1 MEIITTLLLLGQA
14 MILQIREGSSTET
27 GTPVLTMEPMWER
40 FLKGDQIVLSC
51 DAGRELH
58 SVRYKWFVNNTIK
71 EFSEKIYTIEAAG
84 IEHNGEY
91 RCQTLTQTTADSN
104 SILVRVSAP
113 ELFVR
118 IETEPE
124 PLWYEQTL
132 RLSCNCTYP
141 TQNEF
146 IYTFYQEGSVIA
158 EFRTRNKSVSF
169 QKERVTFEDTGRYRC
184 QMQFVDYPDGPV
196 YTSAYRRVDVR
207 ESPVILQVD
216 PRLQRDGD
224 PITLNCRCTQDHVCG
239 TGQIYF
245 YRNETLLNS
254 DSMPRNVHRIHRATL
269 IDSGWYRCAIFQNL
283 SEFLSLW
290 MEVTVQIPVSCP
302 SISSDLKEPAVSIG
316 DHFTI
321 RCTSENGTLPIN
333 LMLYHDHHP
342 HPLRNTTVVDS
353 RTATFHVTVPPDGE
367 GAAYSCGAA
376 NAVAHVINCS
386 EPLVL
391 TVSGPSGKFALQV
404 GGSAVAAILLI
415 VFLLLFAVCKL
426 HHKERHQD
434 TSGSQSRRDTSSP
447 NHDEIV
453 YSVVQAKKK
462 EGGSVRTRR
471 EPECDSRVTYASLM
485 HLETPKVQE
494 ASARGEEENGSSIY
508 QNFQRSLAT
517 INQVWFLRLKA
528 FCALL
533 QSLTFGEAR
542 SDLRYQLRGY
552 EHVYILKFY
561 CVSEFS

>member
-1 MEIITTLLLLGQA
+1 
-14 MILQIREGSSTET
+14 MIVQIQEGSSTET
-27 GTPVLTMEPMWER
+27 GTPVLTLEPMWRR
-40 FLKGDQIVLSC
+40 FLTGDWIILRC

-58 SVRYKWFVNNTIK
+58 SVRYKWFVNNNIK

-104 SILVRVSAP
+104 SILVRVS
-113 ELFVR
+113 V
-118 IETEPE
+118 
-124 PLWYEQTL
+124 
-132 RLSCNCTYP
+132 
-141 TQNEF
+141 
-146 IYTFYQEGSVIA
+146 
-158 EFRTRNKSVSF
+158 
-169 QKERVTFEDTGRYRC
+169 
-184 QMQFVDYPDGPV
+184 
-196 YTSAYRRVDVR
+196 
-207 ESPVILQVD
+207 
-216 PRLQRDGD
+216 
-224 PITLNCRCTQDHVCG
+224 
-239 TGQIYF
+239 
-245 YRNETLLNS
+245 
-254 DSMPRNVHRIHRATL
+254 
-269 IDSGWYRCAIFQNL
+269 
-283 SEFLSLW
+283 
-290 MEVTVQIPVSCP
+290 PVSCP

-316 DHFTI
+316 DHFPI

-391 TVSGPSGKFALQV
+391 TVSGPTGKFALQV
-404 GGSAVAAILLI
+404 GGSAVAAVLLI

-471 EPECDSRVTYASLM
+471 EPQESDSRVTYASLM
-485 HLETPKVQE
+485 YLETPKVRE

-508 QNFQRSLAT
+508 QNFQR
-517 INQVWFLRLKA
+517 R
-528 FCALL
+528 
-533 QSLTFGEAR
+533 
-542 SDLRYQLRGY
+542 
-552 EHVYILKFY
+552 
-561 CVSEFS
+561 

>member
-1 MEIITTLLLLGQA
+1 MEILTTLLLLGQA
-14 MILQIREGSSTET
+14 MIVQIQEGSSTET

-40 FLKGDQIVLSC
+40 FLTGDWIILRC

-58 SVRYKWFVNNTIK
+58 SVRYKWFVNNTIQ

-104 SILVRVSAP
+104 SILVRVS
-113 ELFVR
+113 
-118 IETEPE
+118 
-124 PLWYEQTL
+124 
-132 RLSCNCTYP
+132 
-141 TQNEF
+141 
-146 IYTFYQEGSVIA
+146 
-158 EFRTRNKSVSF
+158 
-169 QKERVTFEDTGRYRC
+169 
-184 QMQFVDYPDGPV
+184 
-196 YTSAYRRVDVR
+196 

-316 DHFTI
+316 DHFPI

-404 GGSAVAAILLI
+404 GGSAVAAVLLI

-471 EPECDSRVTYASLM
+471 EPVSFYCFRDLYRTRRGAS
-485 HLETPKVQE
+485 Q
-494 ASARGEEENGSSIY
+494 
-508 QNFQRSLAT
+508 QRSVRN
-517 INQVWFLRLKA
+517 I
-528 FCALL
+528 ALI
-533 QSLTFGEAR
+533 F
-542 SDLRYQLRGY
+542 DLRRLWQCSCTSKYFFNVMRVSACPTFTG
-552 EHVYILKFY
+552 
-561 CVSEFS
+561 SEFQIPHHPLDERYSPQGSF

>member
-471 EPECDSRVTYASLM
+471 EPQECDSRVTYASLM

-508 QNFQRSLAT
+508 QNFQRSHHQPSVVFAVKG
-517 INQVWFLRLKA
+517 ILRSAAKSH
-528 FCALL
+528 FW
-533 QSLTFGEAR
+533 R
-542 SDLRYQLRGY
+542 S
-552 EHVYILKFY
+552 
-561 CVSEFS
+561 SE